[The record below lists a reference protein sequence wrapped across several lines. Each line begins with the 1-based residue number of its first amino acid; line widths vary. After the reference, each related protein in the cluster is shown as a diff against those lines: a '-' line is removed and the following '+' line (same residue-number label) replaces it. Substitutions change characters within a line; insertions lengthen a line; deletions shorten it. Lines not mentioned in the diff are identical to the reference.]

1 MSVLELHCDD
11 YKLSSLLFVFTQFT
25 EQFLSFVC
33 FIFILDELLDLDP
46 TK

>member
-11 YKLSSLLFVFTQFT
+11 YKSSFLLFAFTKFT
-25 EQFLSFVC
+25 EQFLLFVC
-33 FIFILDELLDLDP
+33 FIFILVELLDLDP